1 MTRTERY
8 IIENHS
14 LLSASELSHK
24 LHIPKAKII
33 EVLERCGV
41 TAKEDTKPQ
50 RSSLRRERKGS
61 VCDGRPEACFECPY
75 RDCTCAE
82 NMTEKEIEY
91 RFSGTKSD
99 SEAAVYQRGL
109 RGKKK

>member
-1 MTRTERY
+1 MTRTEKFILDNRFD
-8 IIENHS
+8 
-14 LLSASELSHK
+14 LSPAEMSHK
-24 LHIPKAKII
+24 LHISKAKII
-33 EVLERCGV
+33 EVLERYGAE
-41 TAKEDTKPQ
+41 AKEDIKPQ
-50 RSSLRRERKGS
+50 RLASRREKKSS
-61 VCDGRPEACFECPY
+61 VCDERPEACFECPY